1 MEHVIVCKCVPVVS
15 KIPKFL
21 RPLPGARRRGFLAPG
36 GRAAHALDGSIS
48 NRTDAG
54 GFPQRR
60 CPQAPCRRLNFASS
74 CGWRPVVQQFIQFRS
89 YSDGLSPH
97 LFCRQNTCAP
107 IGVVACGSSGPPT
120 SRTRSKDH
128 KERSKDHKERSK
140 DHKERS
146 KTRKGSPKTCA
157 SPAKDAAD
165 VLQRRRSHWPH
176 RLAAYSHR
184 AATACHAGA
193 NNRAKGL
200 GVSGGVLLPKTRN
213 SLYIRFFF
221 FYFSFPIGLLKN
233 HRYNPPF

>member
-1 MEHVIVCKCVPVVS
+1 M
-15 KIPKFL
+15 
-21 RPLPGARRRGFLAPG
+21 ARRRGFLAPG
-36 GRAAHALDGSIS
+36 GRATHVHDGAIS
-48 NRTDAG
+48 NRIDAG
-54 GFPQRR
+54 RVRQHRHT
-60 CPQAPCRRLNFASS
+60 QAPCRRLNFASS
-74 CGWRPVVQQFIQFRS
+74 CGRRPVVQQFIQFRP

-107 IGVVACGSSGPPT
+107 IGVVACGGSGPTT
-120 SRTRSKDH
+120 SRT
-128 KERSKDHKERSK
+128 RSK

-184 AATACHAGA
+184 AAAACHAGA

-200 GVSGGVLLPKTRN
+200 GVLGGVLLPKTRN
-213 SLYIRFFF
+213 SLYIRFFIF
-221 FYFSFPIGLLKN
+221 HFL
-233 HRYNPPF
+233 

>member
-60 CPQAPCRRLNFASS
+60 CPQTPCRRLNFASS
-74 CGWRPVVQQFIQFRS
+74 CGWRPVVQQFIQFRP

-107 IGVVACGSSGPPT
+107 VGVVACGSSGPPT
-120 SRTRSKDH
+120 SRT
-128 KERSKDHKERSK
+128 RSK

-184 AATACHAGA
+184 AAAACHAGA

-200 GVSGGVLLPKTRN
+200 GVLGGVLLPKTRN
-213 SLYIRFFF
+213 SLYIRF